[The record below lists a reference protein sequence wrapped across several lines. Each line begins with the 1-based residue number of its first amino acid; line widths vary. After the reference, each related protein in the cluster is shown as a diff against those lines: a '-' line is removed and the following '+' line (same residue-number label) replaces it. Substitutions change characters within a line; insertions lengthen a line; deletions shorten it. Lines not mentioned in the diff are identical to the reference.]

1 MIQIIKYL
9 VAFLLGCL
17 FMAHNP
23 TLSGKV
29 IGVSEQLRDKIVQ
42 LTGKADRE
50 VANAKTNA
58 DNAEKAKKAA
68 AEKKRKEDNGE
79 YE

>member
-1 MIQIIKYL
+1 MIQILKYL
-9 VAFLLGCL
+9 VAFFLGCL

-29 IGVSEQLRDKIVQ
+29 IGISEQLRDKIVQ
-42 LTGKADRE
+42 LTGKADRSI
-50 VANAKTNA
+50 ADAKSNAE
-58 DNAEKAKKAA
+58 NAEKAKKAA
-68 AEKKRKEDNGE
+68 AEKKRQEDNGE

>member
-1 MIQIIKYL
+1 MIQIVKYL

-29 IGVSEQLRDKIVQ
+29 IGVSEQLREKIVQ
-42 LTGKADRE
+42 LTGKADRDIQ
-50 VANAKTNA
+50 NKK
-58 DNAEKAKKAA
+58 DNAASAERAKKEA
-68 AEKKRKEDNGE
+68 AERKRQEENDE
-79 YE
+79 

>member
-1 MIQIIKYL
+1 
-9 VAFLLGCL
+9 
-17 FMAHNP
+17 MAHNP

-42 LTGKADRE
+42 LTGKADRT
-50 VANAKTNA
+50 VADAKSNAES
-58 DNAEKAKKAA
+58 AEKAKKAA

>member
-9 VAFLLGCL
+9 VAFFLGCL

-42 LTGKADRE
+42 LTGKASRE
-50 VANAKTNA
+50 AETAKTNA
-58 DNAEKAKKAA
+58 ENAEKAKKAA
-68 AEKKRKEDNGE
+68 AERKRQEENGE
-79 YE
+79 E

>member
-1 MIQIIKYL
+1 MIQIIKYI
-9 VAFLLGCL
+9 VVFFLGCL

-29 IGVSEQLRDKIVQ
+29 IGVSEQLRDKIVH

-50 VANAKTNA
+50 AEAAKERA
-58 DNAEKAKKAA
+58 AEAEKAKKAA
-68 AEKKRKEDNGE
+68 EERKRQSEE
-79 YE
+79 YDDA